1 MDKNLIIV
9 GSITYAMKSK
19 EILSSN
25 GILSYIEKIT
35 DGKPDAG
42 CGYALN
48 VPNDFDSAY
57 RILNQSGMKIR
68 SVRRGKRP

>member
-35 DGKPDAG
+35 DSIPDAG

-48 VPNDFDSAY
+48 VPHDFDSAY
-57 RILNQSGMKIR
+57 NILKKSGMKIR
-68 SVRRGKRP
+68 SVRRGRRP